1 MRWDNVKLV
10 LALLVAFLV
19 GTGVGSGA
27 SWAFLAARGN
37 QVEVVEGYTTNVNEA
52 GTGIGLAAEP
62 DDLGKGYSV
71 SGAFW
76 REAGGPWHTSGPTC
90 LRPLTSEQPVRM
102 GVVAVEPR
110 MEAPGRE
117 VVVWLECLD

>member
-1 MRWDNVKLV
+1 M
-10 LALLVAFLV
+10 VAFLV

-62 DDLGKGYSV
+62 DGLGKGYSV

-76 REAGGPWHTSGPTC
+76 READGPWHTSGPTC